1 MNFLKRDPFEKNPKR
16 FFFLYPWGV
25 LRLFYL
31 INFLIGACLEPP
43 GPGFVF
49 GENSANFSKIKIKF
63 FGRTPCVKNPKRF
76 SFWYP
81 QTSLILFYLIR
92 FLVGASFQGSGSG
105 FVFAEGAKI
114 VKKSVKKASKAH
126 VRLLGPCFKTGR
138 SNQRPTRQRD
148 GNRNRALL
156 AIRVSSNTCLARSQD
171 TQGYKL
177 GL

>member
-1 MNFLKRDPFEKNPKR
+1 MCLEKKSQNLQKKVNFLKRDPFEKNPKR

-92 FLVGASFQGSGSG
+92 FLVGASFEGSGSG
-105 FVFAEGAKI
+105 FVFAEVAKI
-114 VKKSVKKASKAH
+114 VKKASKKASKKA
-126 VRLLGPCFKTGR
+126 
-138 SNQRPTRQRD
+138 
-148 GNRNRALL
+148 
-156 AIRVSSNTCLARSQD
+156 
-171 TQGYKL
+171 
-177 GL
+177 

>member
-31 INFLIGACLEPP
+31 INFLIGACLEHP

-81 QTSLILFYLIR
+81 QTSLILFYLIKFLIGACLEHPGPGFEFGGKESKSSKKSEFSKKGPLVKNSKTFF
-92 FLVGASFQGSGSG
+92 FLVSLGCPDTFL
-105 FVFAEGAKI
+105 FNKI
-114 VKKSVKKASKAH
+114 FGWSK
-126 VRLLGPCFKTGR
+126 F
-138 SNQRPTRQRD
+138 
-148 GNRNRALL
+148 
-156 AIRVSSNTCLARSQD
+156 
-171 TQGYKL
+171 
-177 GL
+177 